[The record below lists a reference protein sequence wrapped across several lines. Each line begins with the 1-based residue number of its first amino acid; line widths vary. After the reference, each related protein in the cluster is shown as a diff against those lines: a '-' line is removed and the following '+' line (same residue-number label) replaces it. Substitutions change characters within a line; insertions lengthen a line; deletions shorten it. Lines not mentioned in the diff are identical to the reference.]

1 MLPRCHAKEC
11 NTEGPTTKACT
22 AILGHP
28 AQLSVCFRTLFFFG
42 TTVCTLRA
50 LSSADSMAGAIDG
63 SALVFAAC
71 ALVWL
76 VLAVLS
82 KAKSKARWD
91 RASKHGQADDSVHSG
106 ARTDGSTRSIQS
118 WGSPILAMAPMV
130 GQSDYPFRL
139 LCRRY
144 GTTVCWTEM
153 LMADQFAEDEGY
165 RVQALGRWGIRHDD
179 HPLVVQFAANTP
191 HVFAA
196 AAVEVEKLGADG
208 VDLNLGCPQRRARTG
223 HYGSYLTDPCDW
235 ALCCRIVSAAAAA
248 VSIPVTVKIRLQ
260 GTCRETV
267 DFAVLLAE
275 AGASL
280 LTLHAR
286 HRGHE
291 DRRRDGAADLTVVA
305 AVVARFQE
313 LGLPCAVLSNGNV
326 RCHADVEAN
335 LKATGAAGLMVAEQL
350 LRDPA
355 VFGGPAGRLLGP
367 PPGYCGGLPLALEY
381 AACLERAA
389 AKRAGAG
396 GSRRLRLEDGA
407 SDGGNHNRTATRA
420 CVKLDEEFE
429 RYSVWWNNYQCVSQH
444 LGHLLPPDHACVMS
458 QIQGVRSVKS
468 ALRLLREWA
477 SLQSPAGNWETGNC
491 VNVDVVSRVR
501 QGGECASNGERH
513 VSAHLQVRF
522 W

>member
-1 MLPRCHAKEC
+1 LGLFSFGASQFCLMVSHASPSSH
-11 NTEGPTTKACT
+11 TR
-22 AILGHP
+22 LG
-28 AQLSVCFRTLFFFG
+28 VM
-42 TTVCTLRA
+42 
-50 LSSADSMAGAIDG
+50 SSAESMAGADEG
-63 SALVFAAC
+63 SLATRVLAAC
-71 ALVWL
+71 ALVSL
-76 VLAVLS
+76 FLAVLS
-82 KAKSKARWD
+82 QAKSAARRD
-91 RASKHGQADDSVHSG
+91 RASKHGQADDSVNSG
-106 ARTDGSTRSIQS
+106 ARTGSTRGVQN

-130 GQSDYPFRL
+130 GQSDYPFRV

-144 GTTVCWTEM
+144 GTTVCWSEM
-153 LMADQFAEDEGY
+153 LMADQFAENEGY
-165 RVQALGRWGIRHDD
+165 RVQALGRQGVRDDD

-191 HVFAA
+191 HDFRA
-196 AAVEVEKLGADG
+196 AAVEAEKLGADG

-235 ALCCRIVSAAAAA
+235 ALCGRIVSEAAAA

-260 GTCRETV
+260 ARCRETV

-313 LGLPCAVLSNGNV
+313 LGLPCAVLANGNV

-335 LKATGAAGLMVAEQL
+335 LNATGAAGLMVAEQL

-355 VFGGPAGRLLGP
+355 VFAGPAGRLVGP
-367 PPGYCGGLPLALEY
+367 PPGFCGGLPLALEY

-389 AKRAGAG
+389 AKPAGAG
-396 GSRRLRLEDGA
+396 ASRRLRLEDGA
-407 SDGGNHNRTATRA
+407 SDGGNRNRTAARA
-420 CVKLDEEFE
+420 CVKVDEEFE

-444 LGHLLPPDHACVMS
+444 LGHLLPPDHARVMS
-458 QIQGVRSVKS
+458 QIQGVRSVKP
-468 ALRLLREWA
+468 ALRILREWA
-477 SLQSPAGNWETGNC
+477 RLQSSAGNWETGNC
-491 VNVDVVSRVR
+491 VNVDGVTR
-501 QGGECASNGERH
+501 ERE
-513 VSAHLQVRF
+513 RERR
-522 W
+522 